1 MIEIVQDAEWKT
13 VGRPRKMA
21 TQGAVSAVRNISAD
35 PGKLIIRISLGKA
48 SDSEIRET
56 RRDLKRAA
64 AELGLRIRVQV
75 HNGQLQAR
83 IL

>member
-1 MIEIVQDAEWKT
+1 MIEIVQAAEWKA

-21 TQGAVSAVRNISAD
+21 TQGAVSAVRNIAAD
-35 PGKLIIRISLGKA
+35 RTLIIRIPLGKA
-48 SDSEIRET
+48 LDSEIRET

-64 AELGLRIRVQV
+64 TELGLRIRVQV

-83 IL
+83 II